1 MFEAGE
7 LANREG
13 GDGDPFGSPVFDG
26 IAESVASVAALR
38 TLVGVDV
45 LSLSDDECLG
55 VLDDLER
62 ARRAVE
68 AVRMAV
74 AVDVE
79 RRGCTQAR
87 FGHRTG
93 GFLAKRH
100 GLPGGDS
107 HGLVKTG
114 QKLLLTLPEI
124 GAALKAGT
132 ISAAQAQ
139 TIASATTY
147 RNEAGMRAAQ
157 DALIGL
163 AAGSVSFK
171 QFKVDVDGIARLA
184 DPDGGHDRVR
194 NGTGCP
200 ASGST
205 TNCTSRAAGRGVGQG
220 VRSGPRRRDQPPVA
234 PLQER
239 PQGSATTS
247 RSRAANNSLR
257 KRWPIWPRRGFASNT
272 KATRAPVVDIT
283 LVIREP
289 EAGQFSQNI
298 WGTPRRCTDVN
309 GLRFADHTVDLLTCD
324 PVIHPLLINSEG
336 VPLDLGTEIRFG
348 NHDQRRAAAVRDGGC
363 VFPGCDAPPSW
374 TDLHHVI
381 HAGPDG
387 PTDMWNLASLC
398 RRHHSTVHRRG
409 WTMRTIDD
417 QWFQFV
423 SPTGLVIDSQRHGHQ
438 RPPHERPPA
447 PA

>member
-7 LANREG
+7 LTNREG

-79 RRGCTQAR
+79 RRGCTQTR
-87 FGHRTG
+87 FGNRTG

-114 QKLLLTLPEI
+114 QKLLLTLPDI
-124 GAALKAGT
+124 GAALRAGT

-139 TIASATTY
+139 AIASATTY

-163 AAGSVSFK
+163 AAGSQSFK
-171 QFKVDVDGIARLA
+171 QFKLDVDGIARLA
-184 DPDGGHDRVR
+184 DPDGGHDPRPDR
-194 NGTGCP
+194 NRLSRKWVNDELHLQGTLVGELAKEFDQILDVE
-200 ASGST
+200 ASRLWRRYRNDHKACDDIAVPG
-205 TNCTSRAAGRGVGQG
+205 RKQLAAEALV
-220 VRSGPRRRDQPPVA
+220 D
-234 PLQER
+234 L
-239 PQGSATTS
+239 
-247 RSRAANNSLR
+247 L
-257 KRWPIWPRRGFASNT
+257 RRGFAS
-272 KATRAPVVDIT
+272 DY
-283 LVIREP
+283 EGD
-289 EAGQFSQNI
+289 AG
-298 WGTPRRCTDVN
+298 
-309 GLRFADHTVDLLTCD
+309 A
-324 PVIHPLLINSEG
+324 
-336 VPLDLGTEIRFG
+336 
-348 NHDQRRAAAVRDGGC
+348 GG
-363 VFPGCDAPPSW
+363 G
-374 TDLHHVI
+374 HHV
-381 HAGPDG
+381 GDP
-387 PTDMWNLASLC
+387 
-398 RRHHSTVHRRG
+398 
-409 WTMRTIDD
+409 
-417 QWFQFV
+417 
-423 SPTGLVIDSQRHGHQ
+423 
-438 RPPHERPPA
+438 
-447 PA
+447 